1 MFIKTNWRK
10 LAFNITW
17 YMQIWKIQVED
28 QLQIKYY
35 VKKQVIL
42 LNIQNMI
49 SINGDLL
56 QQFANSLIKKS
67 SGVAIKSKISS
78 NQKLIKEL
86 HKSPVQDKIAGVNL
100 ADFQLRSKFNK
111 EF

>member
-1 MFIKTNWRK
+1 
-10 LAFNITW
+10 
-17 YMQIWKIQVED
+17 
-28 QLQIKYY
+28 
-35 VKKQVIL
+35 
-42 LNIQNMI
+42 MI

-56 QQFANSLIKKS
+56 QQFANSLIKMS